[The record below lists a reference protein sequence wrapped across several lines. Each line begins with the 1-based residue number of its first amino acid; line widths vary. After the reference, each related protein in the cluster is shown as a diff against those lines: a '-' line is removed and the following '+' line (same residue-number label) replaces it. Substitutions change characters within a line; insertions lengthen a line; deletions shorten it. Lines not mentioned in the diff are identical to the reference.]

1 MENTMFR
8 NLFVAIPCVLA
19 FACGASDQTGSGA
32 ADADATAIQHDS
44 GSDLEASDGL
54 GAPDGTDTLSPAQL
68 AGQWV
73 SPVCEA
79 YDDGAGGKNYLTR
92 DFTLTESSWNLVFTA
107 FGDEACSYPLF
118 SGEIEGPYALTGPS
132 DAIAD
137 AVEGEFGLAS
147 VTWTALDAGIAEYF
161 TSAACGSAA
170 WEVGVAQDVS
180 ETGCIGVAHPVSACP
195 VEYDVVA
202 IDEGQLFF
210 GERITNMCE
219 PVGRPAAL
227 VSYGLD
233 AAG

>member
-44 GSDLEASDGL
+44 GSDLEASGGL

-137 AVEGEFGLAS
+137 AVDRKAQTAATQNTLGGELKAHQLDGSVPELDKALRAVELTADRAYVDITIPVEEGPRFRIREFGS
-147 VTWTALDAGIAEYF
+147 KAG
-161 TSAACGSAA
+161 G
-170 WEVGVAQDVS
+170 
-180 ETGCIGVAHPVSACP
+180 
-195 VEYDVVA
+195 
-202 IDEGQLFF
+202 
-210 GERITNMCE
+210 
-219 PVGRPAAL
+219 GRVPKFL
-227 VSYGLD
+227 EFEL
-233 AAG
+233 